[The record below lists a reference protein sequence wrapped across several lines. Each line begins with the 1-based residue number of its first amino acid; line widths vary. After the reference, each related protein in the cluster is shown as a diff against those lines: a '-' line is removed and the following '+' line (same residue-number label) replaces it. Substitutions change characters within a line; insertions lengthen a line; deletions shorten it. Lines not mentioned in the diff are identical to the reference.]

1 MLFKNCWAQ
10 WTWAYLKKVLSDVR
24 SEIHLVQHNIISTGQ
39 SVRATKNYSGLI
51 APWNNFLMG
60 GITKRSL
67 LLFPLFLIIIL
78 HKNANNSQIFPL
90 LDLEKEKWWKA
101 RIVRRL
107 LNQLMM
113 KSWTRKCTFKIRD
126 KLCTKNEVFH

>member
-10 WTWAYLKKVLSDVR
+10 WTWAYLKKVLPDVL

-39 SVRATKNYSGLI
+39 SVWATKNYSGLI

-101 RIVRRL
+101 RIVRRF